1 MTARRSIPCLSRLL
15 GRLHRLPGLRLR
27 SMKSGLLKP
36 FEQMVA
42 GLLSAE
48 LSGESPCIE
57 KRGEMHDD
65 NALALGI
72 LVSSHLGIGGRK
84 KRMRYHL
91 DAESGAARD
100 GAVTGL
106 NRFAVT
112 AEEIICLA

>member
-1 MTARRSIPCLSRLL
+1 MTARRSVPLL
-15 GRLHRLPGLRLR
+15 EQIAGPVAPFTGLRLR
-27 SMKSGLLKP
+27 SMKSGLLQP

-57 KRGEMHDD
+57 KRGETHDD
-65 NALALGI
+65 DALALGI

-84 KRMRYHL
+84 KRMRYYL